1 MAVMEY
7 EINRS
12 SNQWNLQC
20 IIIVRTNGA
29 KFRGALRVIKQIKN
43 KDYNRIRKNVLKC
56 FFNKQ
61 STTQP
66 HQIHGPHFFF
76 PFRYGT

>member
-7 EINRS
+7 EMNRS

-56 FFNKQ
+56 FFKGYCLNKK
-61 STTQP
+61 S
-66 HQIHGPHFFF
+66 H
-76 PFRYGT
+76 